1 MNTKTAMIYRLSIDA
16 TVLQIDQQQF
26 KSGFSYH
33 SKYLLRMVM
42 IIQIIK
48 WGDMTQQK
56 FNLLL
61 NNYVDLKAFNIKKFD
76 KYKNLCK
83 NGIKT
88 YIDTFMSS
96 FFIVKRL
103 TFCRR
108 YVTFAFSTT
117 QKWQRKSCNS
127 KQEHKTRNNR
137 SWSQIYWVD
146 YRTRLI

>member
-1 MNTKTAMIYRLSIDA
+1 MNTKTAMIYRLSIDS

-33 SKYLLRMVM
+33 SKYLLRMVI

-48 WGDMTQQK
+48 MRRYNHKAFESFYNDMAQYK
-56 FNLLL
+56 LNLLL

-76 KYKNLCK
+76 KYKKLCK

-88 YIDTFMSS
+88 SIDTFMSS
-96 FFIVKRL
+96 FFIIKRL

-117 QKWQRKSCNS
+117 QK
-127 KQEHKTRNNR
+127 
-137 SWSQIYWVD
+137 
-146 YRTRLI
+146 